1 MHKIQGHLRFQSGS
15 LTGYL
20 VRSWG
25 YLRHV
30 MFILI
35 VQIWCF
41 TYLGIIEG
49 NVTTEIHLP
58 LETLSL
64 QFLYACSAEN
74 WFSSSCSIEKCVKA
88 FLLIIHYSFIH
99 SFIHFISFHF
109 ISFHCIALRFIWFI
123 HSFIHSFSS
132 FPSLPSVSFR
142 FISFHSFSFH
152 FHSLHS
158 SSPLSPRH
166 LHLLN
171 KRLEAASLLLQQR
184 RNQEPKHQIN
194 SMSFKCLACCLPFF
208 FTPSILSHFHSP
220 AQLLLYLCPT
230 FFDHQLCVH
239 LHPVVPL
246 DL

>member
-41 TYLGIIEG
+41 TYLGIIER
-49 NVTTEIHLP
+49 NVNTEIHLP

-64 QFLYACSAEN
+64 QFLYACSAES
-74 WFSSSCSIEKCVKA
+74 WFSSSCNIEKCVKA

-99 SFIHFISFHF
+99 SFIHFIS
-109 ISFHCIALRFIWFI
+109 LRFIWFI

-142 FISFHSFSFH
+142 FIPFHIVSFRFVSFPFSSF
-152 FHSLHS
+152 FQSPVS
-158 SSPLSPRH
+158 KAPSSPQQAPRGCF
-166 LHLLN
+166 
-171 KRLEAASLLLQQR
+171 
-184 RNQEPKHQIN
+184 P
-194 SMSFKCLACCLPFF
+194 PFA
-208 FTPSILSHFHSP
+208 TKTKPR
-220 AQLLLYLCPT
+220 T
-230 FFDHQLCVH
+230 
-239 LHPVVPL
+239 
-246 DL
+246 